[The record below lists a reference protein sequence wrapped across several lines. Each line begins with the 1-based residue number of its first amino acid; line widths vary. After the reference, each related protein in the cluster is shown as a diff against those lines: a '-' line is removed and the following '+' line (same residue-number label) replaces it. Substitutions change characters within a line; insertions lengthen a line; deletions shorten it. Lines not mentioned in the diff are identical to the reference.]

1 MNETPTH
8 DLDTRRS
15 RLRYRTSH
23 TGTKETDLLF
33 GGFIER
39 HGASLDETEVAAA
52 EALLDGANDPQILN
66 WIIGREPVPAE
77 FDTPFMARLQAFVVE
92 RHER

>member
-1 MNETPTH
+1 MIH
-8 DLDTRRS
+8 DLGTRRA

-39 HGASLDETEVAAA
+39 YGKSLDESEVAAA

-66 WIIGREPVPAE
+66 WIVGREPVPAA
-77 FDTPFMARLQAFVVE
+77 FDTPLMGRLKAFVTE
-92 RHER
+92 RHRS